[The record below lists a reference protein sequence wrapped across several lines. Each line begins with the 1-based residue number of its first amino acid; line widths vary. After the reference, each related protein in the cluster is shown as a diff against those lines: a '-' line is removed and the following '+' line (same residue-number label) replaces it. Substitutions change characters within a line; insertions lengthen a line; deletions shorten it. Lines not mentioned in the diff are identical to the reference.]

1 MEKLIELV
9 DMQVLLTRLVEFVPR
24 LMAGLLILFG
34 FWLVF
39 RLTEGPLKA
48 ILRRT
53 RFHDTLIRLLVD
65 SIYRFGLIIFG
76 LVMAAD
82 QIGINVAAALAGIG
96 VAGIA
101 IGFAAQDSIAN
112 MISGFLIFFDK
123 PFGVDDWVTVAEQYG
138 RVQEIT
144 LRTTRIRTNNNT
156 YVVIPNKR
164 IIDEVLVNH
173 SKHGATRIDVP
184 IGIAYKESIP
194 RAREVIL
201 EAVRGI
207 EHVIENPA
215 PDVVVVGLG
224 ASSVDLEARVWIN
237 EAAEEQ
243 PVSRRAV
250 EVAKLALDK
259 AGIEIPYP
267 HLQLFVENVEDR
279 VWQSASRLPALVAR
293 GGSATGE

>member
-1 MEKLIELV
+1 
-9 DMQVLLTRLVEFVPR
+9 
-24 LMAGLLILFG
+24 
-34 FWLVF
+34 
-39 RLTEGPLKA
+39 
-48 ILRRT
+48 
-53 RFHDTLIRLLVD
+53 
-65 SIYRFGLIIFG
+65 
-76 LVMAAD
+76 
-82 QIGINVAAALAGIG
+82 
-96 VAGIA
+96 
-101 IGFAAQDSIAN
+101 
-112 MISGFLIFFDK
+112 
-123 PFGVDDWVTVAEQYG
+123 
-138 RVQEIT
+138 VQEIT